1 VRAATAILLFLPAA
15 TFCHPCASCH
25 PKEVAGYA
33 RTPMGMS
40 LRSPIAEPDGSLEHA
55 RSGTRFLIRSN
66 RSGLFQRMQHDGE
79 NSDYR
84 IDYVIGSGTHASCY
98 LARVGDH
105 LFESPVCYYPGRGY
119 DMAPGFED
127 SPAPGFTR
135 PITIECLLC
144 HSGKPLPVGGS
155 LNRYESPAFDEEA
168 ISCERCHGDSSAHL
182 RRPVRGSIVNPA
194 RLPSAQRNSVCE
206 RCHLAGVIRVLNPG
220 KSFADF
226 RPGQILEDVFTTYV
240 AAKPAGGTPLRV
252 VSQSEELAQ
261 SRCAV
266 ESHGQLWCA
275 SCHDSHNATATAST
289 YREKCLSCHKTALA
303 ASHPPRT
310 SNCLPCHMPRL
321 EARDGGH
328 TAFTD
333 HRIAR
338 RPRVQ
343 DHSIVALPE
352 SLAAWREPA
361 PQFRLRNMALAYN
374 TAGLRSSSPASIE
387 KSFPM
392 LIEVQKTFPDDPDVL
407 MAIGT
412 VLENRKDFLGAA
424 RMFDRVIDLRPNDPA
439 AEDSAATAYLS
450 AGDKESAIRHFE
462 RALALDALLLPD
474 IESLLGIYREAGDGA
489 KEDTLMRRV
498 REAMQTGPGRT
509 VPPRH

>member
-1 VRAATAILLFLPAA
+1 
-15 TFCHPCASCH
+15 
-25 PKEVAGYA
+25 
-33 RTPMGMS
+33 
-40 LRSPIAEPDGSLEHA
+40 
-55 RSGTRFLIRSN
+55 
-66 RSGLFQRMQHDGE
+66 MQHDGE

-84 IDYVIGSGTHASCY
+84 IDYAIGSGSHASCY

-135 PITIECLLC
+135 PVTIECLLC

-155 LNRYESPAFDEEA
+155 LNRYESRAFAEEA
-168 ISCERCHGDSSAHL
+168 ISCERCHGDPSAHL

-194 RLPSAQRNSVCE
+194 RLPPAQRNSVCE

-226 RPGQILEDVFTTYV
+226 RPGQMLEDVFTTYV
-240 AAKPAGGTPLRV
+240 AAQPAAGKARDGTPLRV
-252 VSQSEELAQ
+252 VSQSEELAR
-261 SRCAV
+261 SRCAS
-266 ESHGQLWCA
+266 ESHGQLWCG
-275 SCHDSHNATATAST
+275 SCHEPHNATATAST
-289 YREKCLSCHKTALA
+289 YREKCLSCHKSAFA

-333 HRIAR
+333 HSLAR

-343 DHSIVALPE
+343 GASTVTLPAALV
-352 SLAAWREPA
+352 AWREPD

-374 TAGLRSSSPASIE
+374 TAGLRSSSAAAIE

-392 LIEVQKTFPDDPDVL
+392 LVEVQKTFPNDPDVL
-407 MAIGT
+407 MAVGT
-412 VLENRKDFLGAA
+412 VLVNRKEFLGAA
-424 RMFDRVIDLRPNDPA
+424 RMFDRAIDLRPNDPA

-450 AGDKESAIRHFE
+450 AGDKQSAIGHFE
-462 RALALDALLLPD
+462 RALALDPLLVPD
-474 IESLLGIYREAGDGA
+474 IESLLGIYREAGDRA
-489 KEDTLMRRV
+489 KEDALMRRV
-498 REAMQTGPGRT
+498 REAMQTGPGRADL
-509 VPPRH
+509 PRH